1 MKERKTAI
9 SVEIV
14 LMGQQS
20 MRLFVDAANVTASV
34 SWRKGCPKNALRVCI
49 GAMHIRIPRR
59 TKHVGQHSHMAKEAR
74 VDPVRFAKLLKQ
86 RDSYPRQKIVV
97 STNHARHRPTVTNIR
112 DFAKV
117 W

>member
-14 LMGQQS
+14 LVGQQS

-49 GAMHIRIPRR
+49 GAMHIPRR
-59 TKHVGQHSHMAKEAR
+59 TKNVGQHSHMAKEVR

-86 RDSYPRQKIVV
+86 RDSYPRRKIVV
-97 STNHARHRPTVTNIR
+97 ST
-112 DFAKV
+112 
-117 W
+117 